1 MEIKDTILLPKT
13 DFSMKADLPKKEPSI
28 LEKWQTEEIYKKLRE
43 TSLNKEKFILH
54 DGPPYAN
61 GSIHLG
67 HSVNKI
73 LKDIT
78 IKSKTLHG
86 LDAPYVPG

>member
-43 TSLNKEKFILH
+43 TSLNKEKFIFMTDPLTQMVIFTWAM
-54 DGPPYAN
+54 P
-61 GSIHLG
+61 LT
-67 HSVNKI
+67 KF
-73 LKDIT
+73 
-78 IKSKTLHG
+78 
-86 LDAPYVPG
+86 